1 MLLVAHVVATAILWS
16 TSPYGDVSVAR
27 KSKHR
32 LTSLAISGVLIVLI
46 SSYLRSLTLRG
57 L

>member
-1 MLLVAHVVATAILWS
+1 MLLVAHVLATGILWG
-16 TSPYGDVSVAR
+16 TSPHGDVTAGG

-32 LTSLAISGVLIVLI
+32 LTSLFLSGVLIVLI
-46 SSYLRSLTLRG
+46 SAYLRSLTQRG